1 MLLRRI
7 ILFAF
12 LLAGISVT
20 LTAQDAALSDI
31 LKAKD
36 DTLKA
41 GNLIRYIKQYLDTD
55 PEKAA
60 RANAQLIRLSK
71 ALNEPYYIGMG
82 WFYKGYRHTQQM
94 ENAKATEGFEKALE
108 YLSKTNQVE
117 RIAVCY
123 LNLAVEAD
131 KIGNSTLK
139 MNHLTEAIRILEGT
153 VYKNRLNNA
162 YNQMGTMLFSVENYE
177 KAAFYYRK
185 VVQSAREIRDTTS
198 LVAAL
203 YGMSSYMAVKN
214 NFNASYIYI
223 KEALD
228 LANAQQNRNNL
239 FIANA
244 GMIDFYRKFKK
255 PAETIQYSRELIQ
268 AAAQANNIQFAL
280 YGTIGL
286 ADGYALINDHQHTI
300 DYLNKAL
307 EISESKGMIRTS
319 TIIYKVLSE
328 TYSKQNKP
336 AQALAYYQKYIHY
349 KDSTSNQDVKR
360 AAAEMEIKYQAAQK
374 DLQIHKSRNY
384 IYITFAGLVVAIS
397 AAAFFFLRFRNKKQ
411 AHRREL
417 KSLQQQKEIQLMQ
430 ATMQGE
436 ERERSRIARDL
447 HDGVAGMLAAVKMHF
462 SSIPSEAEVLMQT
475 EGYRQGIRLLDEAAG
490 ELRKTSHNLT
500 PEILLKHGL
509 DEALRR
515 YCNSLNN
522 SKTIAIEYDS
532 WGNIDRFSDAFELS
546 VYRIVQELI
555 NNIVKHSKSTQAI
568 VQLTQQN
575 GLLCISIEDNG
586 IGFNTDKLQSDG
598 IGLVSLRSR
607 VRAMNGKIELNASEK
622 NGVTAYLEF
631 EISELIRK
639 ETDTNEV

>member
-1 MLLRRI
+1 MLLKKTM
-7 ILFAF
+7 LSAF
-12 LLAGISVT
+12 LLLSLYSGI
-20 LTAQDAALSDI
+20 TAQDAAVSEI

-41 GNLIRYIKQYLDTD
+41 GNLIRYIKQYLDAD

-60 RANAQLIRLSK
+60 YANAQLIRLSK
-71 ALNEPYYIGMG
+71 TLNEPYYIGMG
-82 WFYKGYRHTQQM
+82 WFYKGYRHSQKM
-94 ENAKATEGFEKALE
+94 ENAKAMEGFEQALQ
-108 YLSKTNQVE
+108 YLSKTNQLE
-117 RIAVCY
+117 RIAVCH
-123 LNLAVEAD
+123 LNLSVEAD
-131 KIGNSTLK
+131 KIGNATLK
-139 MNHLTEAIRILEGT
+139 MNHLTEAIRLLEGT

-162 YNQMGTMLFSVENYE
+162 YNQMGTMLFSVEDYE

-185 VVQSAREIRDTTS
+185 VMQSAREIKDTTS

-203 YGMSSYMAVKN
+203 YGMSAYTTNRN
-214 NFNASYIYI
+214 NFDASYKYI
-223 KEALD
+223 KEAQD
-228 LANAQQNRNNL
+228 LARAQQNKNNQ

-244 GMIDFYRKFKK
+244 GLIDLYRKWKK
-255 PAETIQYSRELIQ
+255 PAETIQYARELLQ
-268 AAAQANNIQFAL
+268 AASQANNLQFAL
-280 YGTIGL
+280 YATIGL
-286 ADGYALINDHQHTI
+286 ADGYALTNDHQNTI
-300 DYLNKAL
+300 AYLNKAL
-307 EISESKGMIRTS
+307 EISESKGLIRQS

-328 TYSKQNKP
+328 TYSKQNNP
-336 AQALAYYQKYIHY
+336 AKALTFYQKYIHY
-349 KDSTSNQDVKR
+349 KDSTSNQDIKR

-374 DLQIHKSRNY
+374 DLQLHKSRNY
-384 IYITFAGLVVAIS
+384 MYITIAGLVVALS

-411 AHRREL
+411 AHQREL

-462 SSIPSEAEVLMQT
+462 SSIPSEAEMLMQT

-490 ELRKTSHNLT
+490 ELRKTSHNLM
-500 PEILLKHGL
+500 PEILLQHGL

-522 SKTIAIEYDS
+522 SKTISIQYDS
-532 WGNIDRFSDAFELS
+532 WGDIDRFSDAFELS

-575 GLLCISIEDNG
+575 DLLCISIEDNG
-586 IGFNTDKLQSDG
+586 IGFNTDKMQTEG

-639 ETDTNEV
+639 

>member
-7 ILFAF
+7 TLFAF
-12 LLAGISVT
+12 FLVGIAVA

-31 LKAKD
+31 LNAKD

-41 GNLIRYIKQYLDTD
+41 GKLIGYIKQRLDSD
-55 PEKAA
+55 PEKATY
-60 RANAQLIRLSK
+60 ANEQLIRLSK
-71 ALNEPYYIGMG
+71 TLDEPYYIGMG
-82 WFYKGYRHTQQM
+82 WFYKGYRHAQQM
-94 ENAKATEGFEKALE
+94 ENAKAMEGFEKALQ
-108 YLSKTNQVE
+108 YLSKTDQLE

-131 KIGNSTLK
+131 KIGNATLK
-139 MNHLTEAIRILEGT
+139 MNHLTEAIRLLEGT

-162 YNQMGTMLFSVENYE
+162 YIQMGTMLFSVENYE

-185 VVQSAREIRDTTS
+185 VMQTAREIRDTTS

-203 YGMSSYMAVKN
+203 YGMSAYVANKN
-214 NFNASYIYI
+214 NFDASYQYI
-223 KEALD
+223 KEARD
-228 LANAQQNRNNL
+228 LASAQQNINNQ

-244 GMIDFYRKFKK
+244 GMIDLYRKFKK
-255 PAETIQYSRELIQ
+255 PAETIQYSRELVQ
-268 AAAQANNIQFAL
+268 AATQANNMQFIL

-286 ADGYALINDHQHTI
+286 ADEYALTNDHQHTI

-307 EISESKGMIRTS
+307 EIAESKGMIRQS

-336 AQALAYYQKYIHY
+336 AQALAYYQQYIHY

-374 DLQIHKSRNY
+374 DLQLHKSRNY
-384 IYITFAGLVVAIS
+384 MYITFAGLVVAIS
-397 AAAFFFLRFRNKKQ
+397 AAAFFFLRFQNKKQ

-490 ELRKTSHNLT
+490 ELRKTSHNLM
-500 PEILLKHGL
+500 PEILLQHGL

-515 YCNSLNN
+515 YCNNLNN

-532 WGNIDRFSDAFELS
+532 WGDIDRFSDAFELS

-575 GLLCISIEDNG
+575 DLLCISIEDNG
-586 IGFNTDKLQSDG
+586 IGFNSDKMQSDG

-639 ETDTNEV
+639 

>member
-1 MLLRRI
+1 MFLKKI
-7 ILFAF
+7 V
-12 LLAGISVT
+12 LLALLLLPFSAVV
-20 LTAQDAALSDI
+20 TAQDAALSDI

-41 GNLIRYIKQYLDTD
+41 GKLISYIKQRLDSD

-60 RANAQLIRLSK
+60 YANAQLIRLSK
-71 ALNEPYYIGMG
+71 ALDEPYYIGMG
-82 WFYKGYRHTQQM
+82 WFYKAYRHTQQM
-94 ENAKATEGFEKALE
+94 EIAKAIEGFEKALE
-108 YLSKTNQVE
+108 YLSKTNQLE
-117 RIAVCY
+117 RIAVCH
-123 LNLAVEAD
+123 LNLAVETD
-131 KIGNSTLK
+131 KIGNATKK
-139 MNHLTEAIRILEGT
+139 MNHHLTEAIRLLEGT
-153 VYKNRLNNA
+153 IYKNRLNNA
-162 YNQMGTMLFSVENYE
+162 YNQMGTMLFSVEDYE

-185 VVQSAREIRDTTS
+185 VIQSAREIRDTTS
-198 LVAAL
+198 LVTAL
-203 YGMSSYMAVKN
+203 YGMSAYMANKN
-214 NFNASYIYI
+214 NFNASYLYI

-228 LANAQQNRNNL
+228 LANAQQNRNNRFL
-239 FIANA
+239 ANA
-244 GMIDFYRKFKK
+244 GMIDLYRKFKK
-255 PAETIQYSRELIQ
+255 PAETIQYSRELVE
-268 AAAQANNIQFAL
+268 AATQANNLQFAL

-286 ADGYALINDHQHTI
+286 ADGYALTNDHQHTI

-307 EISESKGMIRTS
+307 EISESKGMIRQS

-328 TYSKQNKP
+328 TFSKQNKP
-336 AQALAYYQKYIHY
+336 AQALAYFQKYIHY
-349 KDSTSNQDVKR
+349 KDSISNQDIKR
-360 AAAEMEIKYQAAQK
+360 AAAEMEIKYQVTQK
-374 DLQIHKSRNY
+374 DLQLHKSRNY
-384 IYITFAGLVVAIS
+384 MYITIAGLVVALS
-397 AAAFFFLRFRNKKQ
+397 AAAFFFLQFRNKKQ
-411 AHRREL
+411 AHKREL

-462 SSIPSEAEVLMQT
+462 SSIPSEAEMLMQT
-475 EGYRQGIRLLDEAAG
+475 EGYQQGIRLLDEAAG
-490 ELRKTSHNLT
+490 ELRKTSHNLM
-500 PEILLKHGL
+500 PEILLQHGL

-515 YCNSLNN
+515 YCNNLNN

-532 WGNIDRFSDAFELS
+532 WGDIDRFSDAFELS

-586 IGFNTDKLQSDG
+586 IGFNSDKMQSDG

-631 EISELIRK
+631 EISELIR
-639 ETDTNEV
+639 

>member
-1 MLLRRI
+1 
-7 ILFAF
+7 
-12 LLAGISVT
+12 
-20 LTAQDAALSDI
+20 
-31 LKAKD
+31 
-36 DTLKA
+36 
-41 GNLIRYIKQYLDTD
+41 
-55 PEKAA
+55 
-60 RANAQLIRLSK
+60 
-71 ALNEPYYIGMG
+71 
-82 WFYKGYRHTQQM
+82 
-94 ENAKATEGFEKALE
+94 
-108 YLSKTNQVE
+108 
-117 RIAVCY
+117 
-123 LNLAVEAD
+123 
-131 KIGNSTLK
+131 
-139 MNHLTEAIRILEGT
+139 MNHLTEAIRLLEGT

-162 YNQMGTMLFSVENYE
+162 YIQMGTMLFSVENYE

-185 VVQSAREIRDTTS
+185 VMQTAREIRDTTS

-203 YGMSSYMAVKN
+203 YGMSAYVANKN
-214 NFNASYIYI
+214 NFDASYQYI
-223 KEALD
+223 KEARD
-228 LANAQQNRNNL
+228 LASAQQNINNQ

-244 GMIDFYRKFKK
+244 GMIDLYRKFKK
-255 PAETIQYSRELIQ
+255 PAETIQYSRELVQ
-268 AAAQANNIQFAL
+268 AATQANNMQFIL

-286 ADGYALINDHQHTI
+286 ADGYALTNDHQHTI

-307 EISESKGMIRTS
+307 EIAESKGMIRQS

-336 AQALAYYQKYIHY
+336 AQALAYYQQYIHY

-374 DLQIHKSRNY
+374 DLQLHKSRNY
-384 IYITFAGLVVAIS
+384 MYITFAGLVVAIS
-397 AAAFFFLRFRNKKQ
+397 AAAFFFLRFQNKKQ

-490 ELRKTSHNLT
+490 ELRKTSHNLM
-500 PEILLKHGL
+500 PEILLQHGL

-515 YCNSLNN
+515 YCNNLNN

-532 WGNIDRFSDAFELS
+532 WGDIDRFSDAFELS

-575 GLLCISIEDNG
+575 DLLCISIEDNG
-586 IGFNTDKLQSDG
+586 IGFNSDKMQSDG

-639 ETDTNEV
+639 

>member
-1 MLLRRI
+1 MFLRRI
-7 ILFAF
+7 ILSAF
-12 LLAGISVT
+12 LLLNFSAGI
-20 LTAQDAALSDI
+20 TAQDAALSDI

-60 RANAQLIRLSK
+60 YANEQLIRLSK
-71 ALNEPYYIGMG
+71 QLDEPYYIGMG
-82 WFYKGYRHTQQM
+82 WFYKGYRHTQKM
-94 ENAKATEGFEKALE
+94 ENAKATEGFEQALL
-108 YLSKTNQVE
+108 YLSKTNQLE
-117 RIAVCY
+117 RIAVCH

-131 KIGNSTLK
+131 KIGNSALK
-139 MNHLTEAIRILEGT
+139 MKHLTEAIRLLEGT

-162 YNQMGTMLFSVENYE
+162 YNQMGAMLFSVENYE

-185 VVQSAREIRDTTS
+185 VLQSAREIRDTTS

-203 YGMSSYMAVKN
+203 YGMSAYMAN
-214 NFNASYIYI
+214 RSNFDASYKYI
-223 KEALD
+223 KEAQD
-228 LANAQQNRNNL
+228 LANTQQNRNNQ

-244 GMIDFYRKFKK
+244 GLIDLYRKWKK
-255 PAETIQYSRELIQ
+255 PAETIQYSRELLQ
-268 AAAQANNIQFAL
+268 AASLANHVQFAL
-280 YGTIGL
+280 YATIGL
-286 ADGYALINDHQHTI
+286 ADGYALTNDHENTI
-300 DYLNKAL
+300 AYLNKAL
-307 EISESKGMIRTS
+307 EISESKGLIRQS

-328 TYSKQNKP
+328 TYSKQNNP
-336 AQALAYYQKYIHY
+336 AKALTYYQKYIHY
-349 KDSTSNQDVKR
+349 KDSTSNQDIKR

-384 IYITFAGLVVAIS
+384 MYITFAGLAIAVS
-397 AAAFFFLRFRNKKQ
+397 AAAFFFLQFRNKKQ
-411 AHRREL
+411 AHQREL

-462 SSIPSEAEVLMQT
+462 SSIPSEAEVLIHT
-475 EGYRQGIRLLDEAAG
+475 EGYQQGIRLLDEASS
-490 ELRKTSHNLT
+490 ELRKTSHNLM
-500 PEILLKHGL
+500 PEVLLQHGL

-515 YCNSLNN
+515 YCNNLNN
-522 SKTIAIEYDS
+522 SKTIALQYDS
-532 WGNIDRFSDAFELS
+532 WGDIDRFSDAFELS

-586 IGFNTDKLQSDG
+586 IGFNTDKMQTEG

-639 ETDTNEV
+639 